1 MSILE
6 ILGLLTLLVSVFT
19 LGYTIGKDIYRKK
32 H

>member
-6 ILGLLTLLVSVFT
+6 VIGLMTLLVSVFT
-19 LGYTIGKDIYRKK
+19 LGYTIGKDIFRNK